1 MTVIERIKKDPR
13 VKSISDER
21 AAGDGFWVYLHY
33 GYYGYEWSSHIIH
46 EDSPSACLS
55 YLRDVRPCDC
65 PECKHVLA
73 EQKNKTKKEEAK

>member
-1 MTVIERIKKDPR
+1 
-13 VKSISDER
+13 
-21 AAGDGFWVYLHY
+21 LHY

-65 PECKHVLA
+65 PECKHVLE
-73 EQKNKTKKEEAK
+73 EQKNKIIKEAVK